1 MIRPQAFASSAGYA
15 PGIEPLHVE
24 IFPTATIVLLEEL

>member
-1 MIRPQAFASSAGYA
+1 MIRLRAFASTVGHA

-24 IFPTATIVLLEEL
+24 IFPAATIVLLEEL